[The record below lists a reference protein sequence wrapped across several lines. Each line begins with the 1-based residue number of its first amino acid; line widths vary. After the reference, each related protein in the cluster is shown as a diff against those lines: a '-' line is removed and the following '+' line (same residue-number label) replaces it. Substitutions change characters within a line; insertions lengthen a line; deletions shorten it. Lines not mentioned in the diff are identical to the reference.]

1 MTTYANNSC
10 LRFGTVAALIACLMV
25 PAAGWSITVTDDRGA
40 AVSMQEPAQ
49 RVVSLAPFITEL
61 VFAAGAGDRLVA
73 VSEHSDYPAGARS
86 LPRVGNAFSVK
97 LEELLSLRPDLVIS
111 WQSGIDPRTVR
122 RLEAMAIP
130 VLVLEPRDID
140 DVAGALERIGR
151 LLGSSHAARQR
162 AREFSAAIGEI
173 RTRYADRAR
182 VRVFYQV
189 SRQPLM
195 TLNGR
200 HMVTAILNLCGG
212 TNVFQELSPI
222 APTVNRE
229 QVLARDPDAILIS
242 AAAGQTSESIGYW
255 SRYPSLAAVR
265 HQNVFTVDGDLLN
278 RQTPRLVEGARQVCE
293 VLERV
298 RGKLAMDGGDRE

>member
-1 MTTYANNSC
+1 MITHATSPC
-10 LRFGTVAALIACLMV
+10 IRFAALIACLLFPV
-25 PAAGWSITVTDDRGA
+25 AVWSITVTDDRGA
-40 AVSMQEPAQ
+40 AVSVKAPAK

-73 VSEHSDYPAGARS
+73 VSEHSDYPDAARD
-86 LPRVGNAFSVK
+86 LPRVGNAFSVN
-97 LEELLSLRPDLVIS
+97 LEELLSLRSDLVIS

-140 DVAGALERIGR
+140 DVADALERIGR
-151 LLGSSHAARQR
+151 LLGSRHVAEKR
-162 AREFSAAIGEI
+162 AREFSAAIEEI
-173 RTRYADRAR
+173 RRRYANRAR

-229 QVLARDPDAILIS
+229 QVLTRDPDAILIS
-242 AAAGQTSESIGYW
+242 ATAGRSSESIEYW
-255 SRYPSLAAVR
+255 GRYPSLAAVR
-265 HQNVFTVDGDLLN
+265 HDNVFTVDGDLLN
-278 RQTPRLVEGARQVCE
+278 RQTPRLVDGARQVCE
-293 VLERV
+293 VLDLA
-298 RGKLAMDGGDRE
+298 RGRLAVDASEQE